1 MLSCGLLPYSGKGV
15 AMFRGILPS
24 YMKENDPVFGGK
36 GEDLERNKAKAIVS
50 SVLSCAY
57 G

>member
-24 YMKENDPVFGGK
+24 CMKENDPVCGGK
-36 GEDLERNKAKAIVS
+36 GEDLERKEAKAIVS